1 MQKPF
6 RNSFEE
12 QLKQKAENFS
22 IKPSAKVWEGV
33 SNQLEEDVIV
43 GSNIAAGTGSSFFSN
58 WMLNILIPA
67 VVLISSGTIFYFN
80 ANKGNTNSTNEL
92 DNNSNSA
99 STNLNLVK
107 DNSAI
112 AADANKASQLSSVTS
127 VVDNSASNI
136 VNTNHELITSRN
148 EGNSEAVSGKN
159 AIEQSFGYSSNS
171 NENSKYFNDNA
182 DSDVSTKLS
191 SENIFSKA
199 DLEKIAKKQM
209 EHENTNELKE
219 RNIKHVVF

>member
-80 ANKGNTNSTNEL
+80 ANKGNT
-92 DNNSNSA
+92 NSA